1 MAGAMAKIVERS
13 NDDLVLRART
23 QANALGQLYEL
34 YYERIFRFCVHR
46 LFKKE
51 IAEDVT
57 STIFLEVAKQIRDF
71 SGNTEKDF
79 ESWLYA
85 IAANHAN
92 SYIRKNSRRMKL
104 LEKAARSTEVSTE
117 ENENSSDA
125 DWPKLHE
132 AIVKLKPE
140 HQTIIT
146 LRFFENLPYEKIAQI
161 LETKEPT
168 LRVIVHRILNDL
180 RNELKNVFGN
190 EV

>member
-1 MAGAMAKIVERS
+1 MAGAMAKIVERT

-23 QANALGQLYEL
+23 HADALGQLYEL
-34 YYERIFRFCVHR
+34 YYERVFRFCVYR
-46 LFKKE
+46 LLKKE
-51 IAEDVT
+51 TAEDVT
-57 STIFLEVAKQIRDF
+57 STIFLEIAKKIRDF

-79 ESWLYA
+79 ECWLYA

-92 SYIRKNSRRMKL
+92 SYIRKNSRRLKL
-104 LEKAARSTEVSTE
+104 LEKAARSTEILTE
-117 ENENSSDA
+117 DNENSSQA
-125 DWPKLHE
+125 DWQKLHE

-146 LRFFENLPYEKIAQI
+146 LRFFENLPYEQIAQI
-161 LETKEPT
+161 LKIKEPT
-168 LRVIVHRILNDL
+168 LRVTVHRILNDL